1 LTRLAAPV
9 LFASLA
15 PTSLARLVSACLFA
29 AWRRLPRGL
38 IVPLLVGL
46 PLVGCVAKPPPAA
59 PRPGHQLLKVMTS
72 VLPVTLFTR
81 TVAAGCA
88 RVEALVPANVGP
100 HDWQASPADLARLS
114 QADVLV
120 INGLGLESHLDKLI
134 EASGNRRLRQ
144 IDSSRGVIPIANPAP
159 GTDHA
164 PASGHPPASGH
175 ADHADEHGPLN
186 PHIWLDP
193 RRAAQ
198 QVATIRDG
206 LIAADPACGSRYRAN
221 AAALLAE
228 LERLDRDLARQ
239 FAPHAG
245 RPLLMFHAVIP
256 YFAQRY
262 RLRSEALVEDPE
274 QSPSATDL
282 QRFSR
287 SARQSGVRALVS
299 EPQASSK
306 AFNALASD
314 LGLPLVRFD
323 PIETAPAAPGL
334 SASFYLDTMRRNGAQ
349 LLQALGR

>member
-1 LTRLAAPV
+1 MRV
-9 LFASLA
+9 SGGSSFASLA
-15 PTSLARLVSACLFA
+15 RLFMEILLMEMLFVGRLFA
-29 AWRRLPRGL
+29 PFRRVPLGL
-38 IVPLLVGL
+38 ILPLLVGL
-46 PLVGCVAKPPPAA
+46 PLVGCVAKPPAAA
-59 PRPGHQLLKVMTS
+59 PRPGHQFLKVMTS

-100 HDWQASPADLARLS
+100 HDWQASPADLARLG

-120 INGLGLESHLDKLI
+120 INGLGLESHLDKLV

-144 IDSSRGVIPIANPAP
+144 IDSSRGVVPIANPA
-159 GTDHA
+159 G
-164 PASGHPPASGH
+164 ASDH

-245 RPLLMFHAVIP
+245 QSLLLFHAVIP

-262 RLRSEALVEDPE
+262 RLCSEALVEDPD
-274 QSPSATDL
+274 QSPSVTDL

-323 PIETAPAAPGL
+323 PIETAPADPGL
-334 SASFYLDTMRRNGAQ
+334 SASLYLDTMRRNGAQ